1 MLIVMS
7 LVLLGLS
14 ELLFGAYATLA
25 LLNHPEIAS
34 VAVRRLLGGLFAL
47 VLVVALVALFLPAWR
62 WGAQAAFALAVLLFL
77 IAWAQVE
84 PARDREWMPDVA
96 RTARATVID
105 TTITFH
111 SVRNFDYR
119 SPTEFDEAWDDR
131 SYRLDLL
138 QGVDLFTSHWKGPRI
153 AHVLVSFDFGVDGRI
168 AISIEVRRELGEAFS
183 SLLGLFRHFELAFVV
198 ADERDLVRLRT
209 NHRKRP
215 EQVYRYRLT
224 GTPEMARHF
233 LLSFARRINA
243 AAERPEFY
251 NTLTTNCT
259 NTMWELS
266 EMNPGRVPFSWK
278 LLISGYAAE
287 YLYDQGRL
295 DSSVPFAELTRQGHV
310 NARAQAADRAPDF
323 SERIRAPLPSSGAF
337 TESPAGSH
345 RRGSMSSSAKAYNE

>member
-1 MLIVMS
+1 MLIVMG
-7 LVLLGLS
+7 LVMLGLS
-14 ELLFGAYATLA
+14 ELVFGAYATLA
-25 LLNHPEIAS
+25 LLNHPDIAS
-34 VAVRRLLGGLFAL
+34 ATLRRLLGGLFAL

-62 WGAQAAFALAVLLFL
+62 WQAQAAFALAALLFL
-77 IAWAQVE
+77 LAWAQVA
-84 PARDREWMPDVA
+84 PSGDREWMPDVA
-96 RTARATVID
+96 RTARATITD

-111 SVRNFDYR
+111 NVRNFDYR

-131 SYRLDLL
+131 TYRLDLL
-138 QGVDLFTSHWKGPRI
+138 AGVDLFSSHWMGPRV
-153 AHVLVSFDFGVDGRI
+153 AHVFVSFDFGVDGRI
-168 AISIEVRRELGEAFS
+168 AISIEVRRERGEQFS
-183 SLLGLFRHFELAFVV
+183 WLRGLFRHFELAFVV
-198 ADERDLVRLRT
+198 ADERDVVRLRT
-209 NHRKRP
+209 NHRKRQP

-233 LLSFARRINA
+233 LLSFARRSNA

-259 NTMWELS
+259 NTMWELA

-310 NARAQAADRAPDF
+310 NARALAADRAPDF
-323 SERIRAPLPSSGAF
+323 SERIRAP
-337 TESPAGSH
+337 E
-345 RRGSMSSSAKAYNE
+345 